1 MSTDNLSNNTAPTT
15 NQLDTEKNHN
25 PKKRLFMVLATAI
38 FLLLFVGYGAYWF
51 LVLRYQ
57 AYTDDAYVKG
67 LQIPIVAQVR
77 GNVTKVFFENT
88 NIVHAG
94 DIVVELDDTDAKLAF
109 ENAKHQLA
117 EAVRK
122 IQTIYQE
129 NIGYKAAIE
138 EQKISLARAERDYQ
152 RRAILGSNGA
162 VSQETLQ
169 HAKETMEIAKSTLA
183 VAEQKLKSNQVLLL
197 NTELTK
203 QPSVL
208 VAADNVRNAWINLQ
222 RTVIRAPMDGYVAR
236 RSVQV
241 GSQVDSTTPLMVIVP
256 TNPMWV
262 DANFKETQLN
272 NIRIGQ
278 PVKITSDFYGDD
290 IVFKGTVEGL
300 NMGTGSA
307 FSLLPAQNA
316 TGNWIKIV
324 QRLPVRIRLDNE
336 QLKKY
341 PLMIGLSMNVTID
354 VEDTDGKRLEV
365 KQRTTPAFQSN
376 ATVVNV
382 SQANHII
389 NNIIQENTTAI
400 N

>member
-1 MSTDNLSNNTAPTT
+1 MSTDNLSNTT
-15 NQLDTEKNHN
+15 TSTINQLDTEKKHN
-25 PKKRLFMVLATAI
+25 PKKRFFMLLATAI
-38 FLLLFVGYGAYWF
+38 FLLLFIGYGAYWF

-57 AYTDDAYVKG
+57 VYTDDAYVKG

-77 GNVTKVFFENT
+77 GNVTKIFFENT
-88 NIVHAG
+88 DIVHAG
-94 DIVVELDDTDAKLAF
+94 DIVVELDNTDTKLAF

-138 EQKISLARAERDYQ
+138 EQKIALTRAKRDYQ
-152 RRAILGSNGA
+152 RRIALGSNGA

-169 HAKETMEIAKSTLA
+169 HAKESVEIAKSALA

-203 QPSVL
+203 QPSIL

-222 RTVIRAPMDGYVAR
+222 RTVIRTPMDGYVAR

-256 TNPMWV
+256 TTPMWI

-278 PVKITSDFYGDD
+278 TVKITSDLYGDD
-290 IVFKGTVEGL
+290 IVFKGSVEGL

-324 QRLPVRIRLDNE
+324 QRLPVRIRLESE

-341 PLMIGLSMNVTID
+341 PLMIGLSMNVTVD
-354 VEDTDGKRLEV
+354 VKNMNGKRLEV
-365 KQRTTPAFQSN
+365 KKRTTPAFQSN
-376 ATVVNV
+376 ATVINLNQVN
-382 SQANHII
+382 QII
-389 NNIIQENTTAI
+389 DNIIQENTTAI

>member
-1 MSTDNLSNNTAPTT
+1 MSTDNLSNTT
-15 NQLDTEKNHN
+15 TSTINQLDTEKKHN
-25 PKKRLFMVLATAI
+25 PKKRFFMLLATAI
-38 FLLLFVGYGAYWF
+38 FLLLFIGYGAYWF

-57 AYTDDAYVKG
+57 VYTDDAYVKG

-77 GNVTKVFFENT
+77 GNVTKIFFENT
-88 NIVHAG
+88 DIVHAG
-94 DIVVELDDTDAKLAF
+94 DIVVELDNTDAKLAF

-138 EQKISLARAERDYQ
+138 EQKIALTRAKRDYH
-152 RRAILGSNGA
+152 RRIALGSNGA

-169 HAKETMEIAKSTLA
+169 HAKESVEIAKSALA

-203 QPSVL
+203 QPSIL

-222 RTVIRAPMDGYVAR
+222 RTVIRTPMDGYVAR

-278 PVKITSDFYGDD
+278 AVKITSDLYGDD
-290 IVFKGTVEGL
+290 VVFKGSVEGL

-324 QRLPVRIRLDNE
+324 QRLPVRIRLESE

-354 VEDTDGKRLEV
+354 VKDTNGKRLEV
-365 KQRTTPAFQSN
+365 KKRTTPAFQSN
-376 ATVVNV
+376 ATVINLNQVN
-382 SQANHII
+382 QII
-389 NNIIQENTTAI
+389 DNIIQENTTAI

>member
-1 MSTDNLSNNTAPTT
+1 MSTDNLSNNNAPTT
-15 NQLDTEKNHN
+15 NQLDTKKSHN
-25 PKKRLFMVLATAI
+25 LRKRLLMLLTTAS
-38 FLLLFVGYGAYWF
+38 FLLLFIGYGAYWL

-57 AYTDDAYVKG
+57 VYTDDAYVKG

-94 DIVVELDDTDAKLAF
+94 DIVVELDDTDAKLAY

-129 NIGYKAAIE
+129 NIGYEAAIE

-152 RRAILGSNGA
+152 RRSILGSNGA

-169 HAKETMEIAKSTLA
+169 HAKETMEIAKSALA
-183 VAEQKLKSNQVLLL
+183 VAKQKLKSNQALLL
-197 NTELTK
+197 NTELAK
-203 QPSVL
+203 QPSIL
-208 VAADNVRNAWINLQ
+208 VAADNVRNAWVNLQ

-290 IVFKGTVEGL
+290 IVFQGTVEGI

-336 QLKKY
+336 QSKKY

-354 VEDTDGKRLEV
+354 IEDTNGKRLQV

-389 NNIIQENTTAI
+389 NNIIQENTTEI

>member
-38 FLLLFVGYGAYWF
+38 FLLLFVAYGAYWF

-162 VSQETLQ
+162 VSEETLQ
-169 HAKETMEIAKSTLA
+169 HAKETMEIAKSALA

-290 IVFKGTVEGL
+290 IVFQGTVEGL